1 MEKEI
6 VVARK
11 YKILEFIGNGKFGS
25 VFKGEKIDTAGTGT
39 CTGTFKKEVAIKI
52 ESKENKIHLLKTE
65 TRVLEYLA
73 RNGCR
78 KHIPQ
83 VFWYGLQEN
92 SIFMVMSFLGNISLD
107 SWIFPSLESLLE
119 WFYLAISILEKI
131 HLYGVLHRDLKPGHF
146 LFYQGTWVL
155 IDFGFAT
162 FVSPDYS
169 DKNKKE
175 EPVREWIIGTPNYI
189 SVSVHEGF
197 DPCEK
202 DDMISLGYIFLEK
215 YRREKLPWSNYQSSG
230 SNSSVEWDKYPTNH
244 ILHVANQER
253 KRGKSK
259 DLFFPKIIDIPI
271 LLEYMEIY
279 YDK

>member
-1 MEKEI
+1 MEKERNQEI
-6 VVARK
+6 IIARK

-25 VFKGEKIDTAGTGT
+25 VFKGEKIGIDVS
-39 CTGTFKKEVAIKI
+39 KKEVAIKI

-107 SWIFPSLESLLE
+107 NWNFSSLESLLE

-146 LFYQGTWVL
+146 LFHQGTWVL

-162 FVSPDYS
+162 FVSPD
-169 DKNKKE
+169 KKKE
-175 EPVREWIIGTPNYI
+175 GPTREWIIGTPNYI

-197 DPCEK
+197 DPSEK

-215 YRREKLPWSNYQSSG
+215 YRREKLPWYHLSSRVESN
-230 SNSSVEWDKYPTNH
+230 EYPTNH

-253 KRGKSK
+253 KRGKTK
-259 DLFFPKIIDIPI
+259 DLFFPKIMDVPI

-279 YDK
+279 YNK